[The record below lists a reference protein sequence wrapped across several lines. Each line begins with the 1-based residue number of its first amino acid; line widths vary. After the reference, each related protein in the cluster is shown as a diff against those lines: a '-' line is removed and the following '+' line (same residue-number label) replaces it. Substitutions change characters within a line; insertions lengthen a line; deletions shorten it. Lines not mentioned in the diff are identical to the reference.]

1 MSYYDLRKNP
11 HVILRSNYIICHTPP
26 QGIIHLPYRNSRTDI
41 WAMQGMI
48 NSRFR
53 TLLPQGRLAWDLQVM
68 RATNTWLEWWVRIPS
83 EFWMPIETI
92 AIAWVPLACASIFSK
107 DQSANAHK
115 HTYSMTLAIRLN
127 KNTKVLNM
135 YPTRVPCMYGT
146 TKSNF
151 SSFSLLVRS
160 YHKPYGVHHPRHAK
174 SISRTPTIWLQH

>member
-1 MSYYDLRKNP
+1 VLVFSARRELAEYCLRLVFLILCSNYMSYYDLRKNFWAIMSYYDLRKNP

-107 DQSANAHK
+107 DKCKRTQAHVF
-115 HTYSMTLAIRLN
+115 HDL
-127 KNTKVLNM
+127 
-135 YPTRVPCMYGT
+135 G
-146 TKSNF
+146 
-151 SSFSLLVRS
+151 
-160 YHKPYGVHHPRHAK
+160 HP
-174 SISRTPTIWLQH
+174 P